1 MKKLITLL
9 TSLIIILS
17 ACAQEEKQQDDAVP
31 QLLEVAIKTEDSI
44 QVNQET
50 VIEAVVTQGENK
62 VTNADE
68 VKFEIS
74 KAGDDQ
80 PEMMQGKHQKDG
92 VYSIQKTF
100 KNEGQYYIVAHVT
113 ANRMHSMPRKEILVG
128 DANHINDQEV
138 TDIATEN
145 EQSTHHNDH
154 SDHSHD
160 HASKLEYEF
169 DNHVPYKVN
178 EETDLTVYL
187 KNNDLPLE
195 GAKVRF
201 EIWKDNQHQ
210 HDYFD
215 ATEVSAAKYALPY
228 TFTSTG
234 LYNLKIH
241 VEKGDIHDHTTV
253 SVEIK

>member
-1 MKKLITLL
+1 MRKLITML
-9 TSLIIILS
+9 TFSSIILS

-50 VIEAVVTQGENK
+50 IIKAVVTQGKNK

-80 PEMMQGKHQKDG
+80 HEMIQGNHQKDG

-100 KNEGQYYIVAHVT
+100 KDGGQYYIVAHVT
-113 ANRMHSMPRKEILVG
+113 ANRMHNMPRKEILVG
-128 DANHINDQEV
+128 DANHTNEQEE
-138 TDIATEN
+138 TDKATEN
-145 EQSTHHNDH
+145 DQSSDHN
-154 SDHSHD
+154 DHSHD
-160 HASKLEYEF
+160 HASKLEFEF
-169 DNHVPYKVN
+169 DNHSSYKVN
-178 EETDLTVYL
+178 EETELTVYL
-187 KNNDLPLE
+187 KSNGLPLE
-195 GAKVRF
+195 GAEVRF

-215 ATEVSAAKYALPY
+215 ATEVTAAKYALPY

-241 VEKGDIHDHTTV
+241 VEKGEIHDHTTV

>member
-100 KNEGQYYIVAHVT
+100 KDEGQYYIVAHVT

-128 DANHINDQEV
+128 DANHTNDQEE
-138 TDIATEN
+138 TDKATEN
-145 EQSTHHNDH
+145 DQSIHHNDH

-178 EETDLTVYL
+178 EETELTVYL
-187 KNNDLPLE
+187 KSNDLPLE

-201 EIWKDNQHQ
+201 EIWKENQHQ

-215 ATEVSAAKYALPY
+215 ATEVSSAKYAIPY

-234 LYNLKIH
+234 LYTLKIH

>member
-1 MKKLITLL
+1 MMKKLIILL
-9 TSLIIILS
+9 TFSSIILS
-17 ACAQEEKQQDDAVP
+17 ACAEEEKQQDDLVP

-50 VIEAVVTQGENK
+50 IIKAVVTQGKNK

-80 PEMMQGKHQKDG
+80 HEMIQGKHQKDG

-100 KNEGQYYIVAHVT
+100 KDGGQYYIVAHVT
-113 ANRMHSMPRKEILVG
+113 ANRMHNMPRKEILVG
-128 DANHINDQEV
+128 DANHTNDQEE
-138 TDIATEN
+138 TGKATEN
-145 EQSTHHNDH
+145 DQSSDHN
-154 SDHSHD
+154 DHSHD
-160 HASKLEYEF
+160 HASKLEFEF
-169 DNHVPYKVN
+169 DNHSSYKVN
-178 EETDLTVYL
+178 EETELTVYL
-187 KNNDLPLE
+187 KSNDLPLE
-195 GAKVRF
+195 GAQVKF

-215 ATEVSAAKYALPY
+215 ATEVTAAKYALPY

-241 VEKGDIHDHTTV
+241 VEKGDIHDHTTD

>member
-9 TSLIIILS
+9 TFSSLILS
-17 ACAQEEKQQDDAVP
+17 ACAQEEKPQDDAVP

-50 VIEAVVTQGENK
+50 IIKAVVTQGKNK

-80 PEMMQGKHQKDG
+80 HEMMQGKHQKDG

-100 KNEGQYYIVAHVT
+100 KDGGQYYIVAHVT

-128 DANHINDQEV
+128 DANHTNDQEE
-138 TDIATEN
+138 TNKAAEN
-145 EQSTHHNDH
+145 DQSSHENDQ

-169 DNHVPYKVN
+169 DNHGPYKVN
-178 EETDLTVYL
+178 EETELTVYL
-187 KNNDLPLE
+187 KSNGLPLE
-195 GAKVRF
+195 GAQVRF

-228 TFTSTG
+228 TFTLTG

-241 VEKGDIHDHTTV
+241 VEKDEIHDHTTD